1 MSATV
6 DSTIAPGTGREPSFS
21 FVLEHPA
28 AEPAAANRHFISRL
42 AVETDPSDVKLD
54 LERGHPGIVVV
65 DARSAEAWE
74 RCHIPGSIS
83 LPHRTIGPETTAM
96 LPRDRVIVTYCWGPG
111 CNAATK
117 AAAKLGALGFR
128 VKEMIGGLE
137 YWRHEG
143 SPVEGT
149 EGTSAAMFG

>member
-1 MSATV
+1 MTATA
-6 DSTIAPGTGREPSFS
+6 TPTFS

-28 AEPAAANRHFISRL
+28 APPDAAHRHFAAKL

-65 DARSAEAWE
+65 DVRSAESFGKC
-74 RCHIPGSIS
+74 RIPGAIN
-83 LPHRTIGPETTAM
+83 LPHRSITAESVSV
-96 LPRDRVIVTYCWGPG
+96 LPKDKVIVVYCWGVG
-111 CNAATK
+111 CNASTK
-117 AAAKLGALGFR
+117 GAAKLSALGFQ

-149 EGTSAAMFG
+149 DAANADLYG